1 MFTEKQTSTKLIP
14 EKEETKEAEK
24 LTGKLTSTTPL
35 CLTAG
40 VLNPPWLPY
49 TKSTIAA
56 SIPRSP
62 IDLTSAHLLV
72 QLSIHDRLV
81 FYQHGSIPSPY
92 SEKEVQ

>member
-1 MFTEKQTSTKLIP
+1 MFTEEQTSTKLIP

-24 LTGKLTSTTPL
+24 LKGKL

-40 VLNPPWLPY
+40 VLNPPWFPY
-49 TKSTIAA
+49 TRTTIAA

-62 IDLTSAHLLV
+62 IELTSAHLLV
-72 QLSIHDRLV
+72 QLSIHDRLA

-92 SEKEVQ
+92 SEKEMQ